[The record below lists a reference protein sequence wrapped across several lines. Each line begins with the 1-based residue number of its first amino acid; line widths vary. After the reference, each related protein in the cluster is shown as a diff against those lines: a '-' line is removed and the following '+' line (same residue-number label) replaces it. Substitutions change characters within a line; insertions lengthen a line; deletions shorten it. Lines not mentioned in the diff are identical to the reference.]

1 MASSTRLDVGI
12 SDSNIIALGTEH
24 FPKSAAKTQM
34 KAQLSN
40 PAESIQ
46 GRSVLIIGKNSYVG
60 EFLYRHFSARGAT
73 VVAVGSSDCNFLDSP
88 SVHELFKSFGGKPF
102 TIIFLAVVNKTVD
115 NSYSAFLDNVQMA
128 WNLVSGARDANVE
141 SLVYFSSV
149 DVYGRAPKLPMSETT
164 SLDPNTWYGLS
175 KSTSEWIVREELGS
189 KFPTCLLRIPGIFGR
204 SRNDRSVIGRL
215 IASIQKEG
223 KVYIHGD
230 GKLLR
235 DYVFAPDLCQVVE
248 RLVTRKA
255 SGTFNVATGT
265 SVSLLQILEAIREA
279 LGSDF
284 EVVHLPAN
292 AERSFDM
299 RYDTSRLSA
308 AIGKFDF
315 SPLSA
320 GIRSYL

>member
-1 MASSTRLDVGI
+1 MNA
-12 SDSNIIALGTEH
+12 DSL
-24 FPKSAAKTQM
+24 
-34 KAQLSN
+34 N
-40 PAESIQ
+40 PGQSIQ
-46 GRSVLIIGKNSYVG
+46 GRNVLLVGKNSYIG
-60 EFLYRHFSARGAT
+60 EFLCQHFSAKGAA
-73 VVAVGSSDCNFLDSP
+73 VVAVGSSDCNFLDSH
-88 SVHELFKSFGGKPF
+88 SVDALFKSFGEKAF
-102 TIIFLAVVNKTVD
+102 TIIFLAVVNKSVD
-115 NSYSAFLDNVQMA
+115 NSYSAFLNNLQLV

-149 DVYGRAPKLPMSETT
+149 DVYGRAPRLPMTEAT
-164 SLDPNTWYGLS
+164 SVDPDTWYGLS

-189 KFPTCLLRIPGIFGR
+189 KFPTCLLRIPGIFGC
-204 SRNDRSVIGRL
+204 SRKDRSVIGRL
-215 IASIQKEG
+215 IASIRKEG

-230 GKLLR
+230 GKVLR

-248 RLVTRKA
+248 RLVTRKIP
-255 SGTFNVATGT
+255 GTFNVATGT
-265 SVSLLQILEAIREA
+265 SVSLLQILEVIREA
-279 LGSDF
+279 LGIDF

-299 RYDTSRLSA
+299 RYDISRLSA

>member
-1 MASSTRLDVGI
+1 
-12 SDSNIIALGTEH
+12 
-24 FPKSAAKTQM
+24 
-34 KAQLSN
+34 
-40 PAESIQ
+40 
-46 GRSVLIIGKNSYVG
+46 VG
-60 EFLYRHFSARGAT
+60 EFLCRHFSAQGAS
-73 VVAVGSSDCNFLDSP
+73 VSAVGSSDCNFLEAEA
-88 SVHELFKSFGGKPF
+88 VHELFKSFGGKPF
-102 TIIFLAVVNKTVD
+102 TILFLAVVNKSVR
-115 NSYSAFLDNVQMA
+115 NSYSAFLDNVKMV
-128 WNLVSGARDANVE
+128 WNLVSSARDANVE
-141 SLVYFSSV
+141 SLIYFSSV

-164 SLDPNTWYGLS
+164 SLDPDTWYGLS
-175 KSTSEWIVREELGS
+175 KSTSEWIVREELGC
-189 KFPTCLLRIPGIFGR
+189 KFPTCLLRIPGIFGC
-204 SRNDRSVIGRL
+204 SRYDRSVIGRL
-215 IASIQKEG
+215 IATIRKDG
-223 KVYIHGD
+223 KAYIHGD

-248 RLVTRKA
+248 RLITRKA

-279 LGSDF
+279 LGIEF

>member
-1 MASSTRLDVGI
+1 
-12 SDSNIIALGTEH
+12 
-24 FPKSAAKTQM
+24 M
-34 KAQLSN
+34 KAQPSN
-40 PAESIQ
+40 SRSIQ
-46 GRSVLIIGKNSYVG
+46 GRNVLIIGKNSYVG
-60 EFLYRHFSARGAT
+60 EFLCQHFSAQGAA
-73 VVAVGSSDCNFLDSP
+73 VVAVGSSDCNFLDSL
-88 SVHELFKSFGGKPF
+88 SVHKLFKSLGGKPF
-102 TIIFLAVVNKTVD
+102 AVIFLAVVNKSVD
-115 NSYSAFLDNVQMA
+115 NSYSAFLDNVRMA

-141 SLVYFSSV
+141 SVVYFSSV
-149 DVYGRAPKLPMSETT
+149 DVYGRGPKLPMSETT
-164 SLDPNTWYGLS
+164 SLDPDTWYGLS

-215 IASIQKEG
+215 IATIRKER
-223 KVYIHGD
+223 KAYIHGD

-248 RLVTRKA
+248 RLVTCNA
-255 SGTFNVATGT
+255 SGTFNVATGA

-279 LGSDF
+279 LGIDF
-284 EVVHLPAN
+284 EVVHLPSN

-299 RYDTSRLSA
+299 RYDISRLSA